1 MIEKTGLLI
10 VIAAFAT
17 ACSPHQPKQQRS
29 ETPEC
34 RTWRTMMSA
43 PLAPDAYGRLKAD
56 CEKSMG
62 DADRLRPD

>member
-1 MIEKTGLLI
+1 MINKTALLI
-10 VIAAFAT
+10 AIAALT
-17 ACSPHQPKQQRS
+17 TDCSPHQPKQQRS

-34 RTWRTMMSA
+34 RTWRTMMTA

-62 DADRLRPD
+62 DGDGIRPD